1 MSLTD
6 WLKCAVI
13 QIFWTFRALWWWP
26 LSVWPKTLWEA
37 TTWTCYSLRAS
48 LEPDFMVAKTLQALD
63 TSSPCWGRSSAS
75 LIWLFTD
82 PPPLSPLTHWLMC
95 RCTSSPLARL
105 LFPAIDDNLLKHNFD
120 DNQRV
125 EPEWY
130 IPIIPT
136 LLINGAEGIGTGWAS
151 KIPNYDIR
159 EIIGNIHRMLHGEEP
174 LKMVSRG
181 SGCIFRPCSVASLSL

>member
-1 MSLTD
+1 M
-6 WLKCAVI
+6 I
-13 QIFWTFRALWWWP
+13 YI
-26 LSVWPKTLWEA
+26 
-37 TTWTCYSLRAS
+37 
-48 LEPDFMVAKTLQALD
+48 
-63 TSSPCWGRSSAS
+63 G
-75 LIWLFTD
+75 
-82 PPPLSPLTHWLMC
+82 
-95 RCTSSPLARL
+95 TSSPLARL

-159 EIIGNIHRMLHGEEP
+159 EVIGNIHRMLNGEEP
-174 LKMVSRG
+174 QKMVRRG
-181 SGCIFRPCSVASLSL
+181 SGYVYWPLYSELFSPYNVAV